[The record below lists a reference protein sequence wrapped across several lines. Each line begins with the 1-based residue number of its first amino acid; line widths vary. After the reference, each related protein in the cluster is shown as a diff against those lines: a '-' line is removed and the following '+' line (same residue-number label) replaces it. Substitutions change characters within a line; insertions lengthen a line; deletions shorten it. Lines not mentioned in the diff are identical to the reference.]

1 MSPDSLLFLVQL
13 PQNAHATSNPVI
25 RAGDLLRMTTAYL
38 NRIATDVPEYDMHSA
53 SIVFARQMLA
63 GLRHQARPGRLCSG
77 RWM

>member
-1 MSPDSLLFLVQL
+1 
-13 PQNAHATSNPVI
+13 
-25 RAGDLLRMTTAYL
+25 MTTAYL
-38 NRIATDVPEYDMHSA
+38 NRIATDVPEYDMYSA